1 MYILLVQTS
10 FKAFKLLLKTQSQP
24 AATDIVS
31 SSHRWPPDGLQ
42 VRPDPLHDL
51 LDVVVGLFPEDV
63 LQLDVPLR
71 VGEHVRDG
79 PPQRQAGSA
88 SLRLDEIPDGAADDP
103 EVV

>member
-1 MYILLVQTS
+1 MKYFS
-10 FKAFKLLLKTQSQP
+10 FRCKIQ
-24 AATDIVS
+24 
-31 SSHRWPPDGLQ
+31 
-42 VRPDPLHDL
+42 
-51 LDVVVGLFPEDV
+51 LDHPVDV

-79 PPQRQAGSA
+79 PPQRQAGST